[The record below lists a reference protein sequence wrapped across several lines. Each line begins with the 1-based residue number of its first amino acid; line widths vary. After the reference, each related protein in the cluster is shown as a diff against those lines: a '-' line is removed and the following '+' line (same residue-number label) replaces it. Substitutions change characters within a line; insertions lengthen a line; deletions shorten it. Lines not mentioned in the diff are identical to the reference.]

1 MHDALLSL
9 IDMYDCENKKS
20 YLNIEVNKPKMFG
33 QILYR
38 LSKEIKFSD
47 IIAFKTNSLEISCFS
62 FTS

>member
-33 QILYR
+33 QILYP
-38 LSKEIKFSD
+38 LSKETKFSD
-47 IIAFKTNSLEISCFS
+47 IAFKTNSLEISCFS